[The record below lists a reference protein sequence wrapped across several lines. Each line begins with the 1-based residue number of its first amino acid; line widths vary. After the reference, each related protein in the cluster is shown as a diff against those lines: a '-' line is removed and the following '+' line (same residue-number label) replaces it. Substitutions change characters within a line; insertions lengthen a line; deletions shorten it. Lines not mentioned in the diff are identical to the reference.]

1 MVEEHNE
8 GHMKF
13 LLTIS
18 VPMIVFSILMIYWY
32 LLEIEIN
39 KTLNLPAGL
48 ESVGS
53 HEDFAKK
60 KTTSGLEEETDTT
73 HPSAATTRTAPK
85 ESMGEE
91 KPSRFR
97 VTKLRQIV
105 LLFTALTLS
114 LLAYLVLVVSSAS
127 IWLSLLGLTCFIALG
142 LWQQIS
148 EELRRQR
155 LDRLAG
161 IVTLLFFA
169 ASFMSLAA
177 YASKSLQEG
186 EIYQGKA
193 RIVGFDY
200 ESYDTK
206 QEGEAIRTDLEV
218 AWGGQWGCPQA
229 GGKMCQA
236 FVQGAMCESE
246 KKEEDAGHRRRLDDK
261 QQQQD
266 EDKENEE
273 LEEEVQEEEEKVEEV
288 EEENEEL
295 EAEVEE
301 YETYTEE
308 VSSLRHLGVGSGIN
322 SGILMSMFV
331 TPLVGG
337 GRCSRRGGS
346 VYVLLGR

>member
-1 MVEEHNE
+1 MVEQHND

-32 LLEIEIN
+32 LLEIDIN
-39 KTLNLPAGL
+39 KTLNLPTGL
-48 ESVGS
+48 EKVTEGV
-53 HEDFAKK
+53 
-60 KTTSGLEEETDTT
+60 EEEAADTT
-73 HPSAATTRTAPK
+73 QPSPAGTTPTTATAAK
-85 ESMGEE
+85 ESMAEE

-97 VTKLRQIV
+97 ITKLRQIV

-114 LLAYLVLVVSSAS
+114 LLAYLVLVVSTAS
-127 IWLSLLGLTCFIALG
+127 IWLSLLGLACFIALG

-155 LDRLAG
+155 LDRLVA

-186 EIYQGKA
+186 DVYQGKA

-200 ESYDTK
+200 ESYETK

-218 AWGGQWGCPQA
+218 AWGGEWGCPQA
-229 GGKMCQA
+229 GGKQCQA
-236 FVQGAMCESE
+236 FVQGAMCESQQ
-246 KKEEDAGHRRRLDDK
+246 KEEDAGHRRRLDDK
-261 QQQQD
+261 QQQD

-273 LEEEVQEEEEKVEEV
+273 LEEEVQQEEEKVEEV

-301 YETYTEE
+301 YEEYTEE
-308 VSSLRHLGVGSGIN
+308 VSCWRHLGECRVLSFGFLIT
-322 SGILMSMFV
+322 IFV
-331 TPLVGG
+331 IPKVGG
-337 GRCSRRGGS
+337 GRDKRSG
-346 VYVLLGR
+346 